1 MSLFYTIA
9 PSPVGKLKIVATDRG
24 LAAVLW
30 ENEDPKR
37 VRLGAMLEN
46 PQHPVLVQTMQQL
59 REYFAGARTNF
70 TVPLDMTGTEFQKR
84 VWSALLAIPFGETRT
99 YGELARQ
106 LGNPKASRAVGAA
119 NGKNPI
125 SIITPCHRMVG
136 SDGSL
141 TGFAGGLATKQFL
154 LTHEGRRE
162 RSGKT

>member
-1 MSLFYTIA
+1 MSLFYTIV
-9 PSPVGKLKIVATDRG
+9 PSPVGKLKLIATDRG

-30 ENEDPKR
+30 ENENPNR
-37 VRLGAMLEN
+37 VRLGTMVEN
-46 PQHPVLVQTMQQL
+46 PRHPILVQAKAQL
-59 REYFAGARTNF
+59 GEYFAGTRTVF
-70 TVPLDMTGTEFQKR
+70 TMPLDMAGTAFQKK

-119 NGKNPI
+119 NGKNPL
-125 SIITPCHRMVG
+125 SIIAPCHRLIG

-154 LTHEGRRE
+154 LTHERARF
-162 RSGKT
+162 